1 MAIADDPAVARRIL
15 RRTVRAARED
25 AGQSRED
32 AAAAL
37 DWSLS
42 KLVRI
47 ETGDQGVSVTDLRAM
62 LQLYKVTD
70 EDKARE
76 LEMLARNSRSAAWW
90 GKYRDV
96 VTKQYGQMLGY
107 EGHASTFRSFHPSLF
122 PGILHSDEYAF
133 ELRRVRMP
141 DTIARK
147 LVDLLIERQERLFER
162 ADPLET
168 TFIFGEE
175 ALHRVI
181 GGPTVMRRQLRHL
194 LDLPQRRALSIRVVP
209 YRAGAHVGLSGSFT
223 LLGLQD
229 LGEDLLFV
237 EGAGG
242 DIVNRDDDEM
252 ITSFSENFETLRTIA
267 LPEDES
273 AALIGQRIDEITRQE
288 PANGS

>member
-15 RRTVRAARED
+15 RRTVRAAREG
-25 AGQSRED
+25 AGQTRED

-70 EDKARE
+70 EDEARE
-76 LEMLARNSRSAAWW
+76 LERLARNSRGSAWW
-90 GKYRDV
+90 GNYRDV
-96 VTKQYGQMLGY
+96 VTKQYGQMLSY
-107 EGHASTFRSFHPSLF
+107 EGHASTVRSFQPLLF
-122 PGILHSDEYAF
+122 PGLLHTDEYGF

-141 DTIARK
+141 DMRARK
-147 LVDLLIERQERLFER
+147 LVDLLTERQERLFEST
-162 ADPLET
+162 DPPELV
-168 TFIFGEE
+168 FVFGEE
-175 ALHRVI
+175 ALYRMV

-194 LDLPQRRALSIRVVP
+194 LDIRARRAISIRVVR
-209 YRAGAHVGLSGSFT
+209 YSAGAHVGLGGSFT
-223 LLGLQD
+223 LLGLRD

-237 EGAGG
+237 EGASG

-252 ITSFSENFETLRTIA
+252 IASFSENFETLRSQA
-267 LPEDES
+267 LPENET
-273 AALIGQRIDEITRQE
+273 AGLISQRIDEIASQE
-288 PANGS
+288 HGNGS